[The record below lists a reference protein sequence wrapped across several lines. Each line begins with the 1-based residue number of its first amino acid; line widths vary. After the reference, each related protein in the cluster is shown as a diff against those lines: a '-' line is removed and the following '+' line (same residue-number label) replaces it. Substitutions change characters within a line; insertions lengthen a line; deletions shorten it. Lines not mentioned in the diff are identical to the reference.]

1 MILAAGQ
8 GRRLHPLT
16 RDKPKCL
23 VKLFGKPILEHQLG
37 VFRACGVSTIQIVTG
52 HCSAQ
57 VSRLGYECI
66 LNSAYADSNM
76 VTSLFC
82 AIPFMDTDEDLII
95 SYGDI
100 VFEQKNLMELIESE
114 HQISVMVDVNWKK
127 LWGQRM
133 ENPLDDAE
141 SLVVDSSGFLS
152 ELGKKCNDYSKIEGQ
167 YTGLIKVRGGKP
179 RELLNF
185 YQSLDKQI
193 AYDGVDFDNMYMT
206 SFLQCLIDAGW
217 LIKPVFVHGG
227 WLEIDTVADIHS
239 YERLA
244 ATGYLEE
251 FFKVNSQ
258 SINQHEV
265 GL

>member
-1 MILAAGQ
+1 M
-8 GRRLHPLT
+8 T
-16 RDKPKCL
+16 RNKPKCL
-23 VKLFGKPILEHQLG
+23 VKLFGKPILEHQLA
-37 VFRACGVSTIQIVTG
+37 VLRACGVSTIQIVTG
-52 HCSAQ
+52 YCSAQ
-57 VSRLGYECI
+57 VSQLGHECI
-66 LNSAYADSNM
+66 LNSEYADSNM

-82 AIPFMDTDEDLII
+82 AAPFIDTEEDLII

-100 VFEQKNLMELIESE
+100 VFEQKNLMELMESE
-114 HQISVMVDVNWKK
+114 FQISVMVDVNWKK

-167 YTGLIKVRGGKP
+167 YTGLIKVRGAKLQ
-179 RELLNF
+179 ELFKF
-185 YQSLDKQI
+185 YQGLDKQI
-193 AYDGVDFDNMYMT
+193 AYDGVNFDNMYMT

-227 WLEIDTVADIHS
+227 WLEIDTVADIQS

-244 ATGYLEE
+244 ATGNLGE
-251 FFKVNSQ
+251 FFQVS
-258 SINQHEV
+258 S
-265 GL
+265 